1 MEDTLKGI
9 LNNAAEEVRA
19 VESRAQFEAYKARYV
34 GPGGALTAV
43 MKGMGKLAPEEKP
56 VMGKRINEVKREL
69 EKIFEETLRAIDK
82 REMLARLGPPIDVSL
97 PSPDSGPGSLHPLTR
112 VREEICRIFRQIGF
126 TVAEGPEVETE
137 YFCFDALNTPADHPA
152 RDLQDTYYFPDKARF
167 GNIAKKSDERYL
179 LRTHTSSVQIRT
191 MLKQDP
197 PVRII
202 SPGRCFRRDTADA
215 THSAN
220 FHQVEGLYVDRN
232 VSVKD
237 LKALLDYFMRALLGP
252 DAKTR
257 FRPHFFPYT
266 EPSFEV
272 DFSAAHLAKV
282 GSKWIEIAGCG
293 MVHPSVF
300 ESVGYDPDTYSG
312 FAFGMGIE
320 RIAMILYGVDDIR
333 YFYQNDQRFLKQ
345 FA

>member
-1 MEDTLKGI
+1 MEDTLQTI
-9 LNNAAEEVRA
+9 LETATDEVKA
-19 VESRAQFEAYKARYV
+19 VESRAQFEAFKARFV
-34 GPGGALTAV
+34 GPSGALTAV
-43 MKGMGKLAPEEKP
+43 MKGMGKLPPEQKP
-56 VMGKRINEVKREL
+56 VVGKRINEVKRSL
-69 EKIFEETLRAIDK
+69 EALFEETLEAIGQ
-82 REMLARLGPPIDVSL
+82 REILSRLGPPVDVSL
-97 PSPDSGPGSLHPLTR
+97 PSPDTGPGSRHPLNL
-112 VREEICRIFRQIGF
+112 VREEIQRIFRQIGF

-152 RDLQDTYYFPDKARF
+152 RDLQDTYYFPDRAHF
-167 GNIAKKSDERYL
+167 GNVSKNGKERYL

-220 FHQVEGLYVDRN
+220 FHQVEGLYVDKD

-237 LKALLDYFMRALLGP
+237 LKALLDYFMKALLGA

-293 MVHPSVF
+293 MVHPAVF
-300 ESVGYDPDTYSG
+300 ESVGYDPEKYSG

-333 YFYQNDQRFLKQ
+333 YFYQNDRRFLEQ